1 MDDIERSSRN
11 GSCDLPTLNGDGLPV
26 TDDNV
31 SLGAA
36 SNVSSTN
43 EGSYVRRMAK
53 QFEQFTD
60 TSWNEN
66 GPHENFKQCNWWLK
80 TPSTVTTFDDFDG
93 LSDGKLLDD
102 DGSTQ
107 GVAEW

>member
-1 MDDIERSSRN
+1 MDDIERS
-11 GSCDLPTLNGDGLPV
+11 NGDGSIDLATLDDEQLPT

-36 SNVSSTN
+36 SNVSSINETN
-43 EGSYVRRMAK
+43 YVRRMAK
-53 QFEQFTD
+53 QFEQFTG

-66 GPHENFKQCNWWLK
+66 RAHENFKQCNWWLK

-93 LSDGKLLDD
+93 LSDGKCLDG
-102 DGSTQ
+102 DGLTN
-107 GVAEW
+107 GAAEW